1 MKNRASYTL
10 EIFKLFFH
18 VFIILVII
26 AFIIFLTFILS
37 SSVFFNHFRYHFFI
51 IVFIICLYI
60 FFNHFFIIV
69 FIIFLNHVS
78 SFFLPVVQKK
88 SKKWKKY
95 NFPRVFFICLIIFF
109 IFLSFFNHFCFQWW
123 NWWKMIK
130 NDEKWL
136 KQMIKKND
144 KKNEKNDKKWKTWK
158 KNEENCNFP
167 KNEKLQFS
175 SSFLHFFHFFSL
187 FSFVFAFFY
196 FIFQLFIIFHYF
208 CFQWC
213 KNCPKNKKLQFS
225 SSCFHFFI
233 IFYHFLNH
241 FCFQWWNWWKM
252 IKQWCND
259 CKYPWRETVCLLR
272 IFCLQQCKCSAC
284 SHVSDV
290 KFQWVHAWSV
300 DLSGAFI
307 RHFLRKCAFETFYA
321 EVLYLTEYLQTCE
334 VTPSGPRHFAFG
346 HAGMYAIDWKR
357 PGVSRRQL
365 RAALSLAQS
374 SGVWSRIWSF
384 FGPVNYPP
392 TTRGKGVA
400 GGLGEPY
407 FDGNVPGIDYLGA
420 KKELQ
425 DMWKVIL
432 PIDFHIFQRGWNHQ
446 PVYVYV
452 VMAKRNGILL
462 LQKNSW
468 DWSIYF

>member
-1 MKNRASYTL
+1 MVEL
-10 EIFKLFFH
+10 
-18 VFIILVII
+18 
-26 AFIIFLTFILS
+26 
-37 SSVFFNHFRYHFFI
+37 
-51 IVFIICLYI
+51 
-60 FFNHFFIIV
+60 
-69 FIIFLNHVS
+69 
-78 SFFLPVVQKK
+78 
-88 SKKWKKY
+88 
-95 NFPRVFFICLIIFF
+95 
-109 IFLSFFNHFCFQWW
+109 
-123 NWWKMIK
+123 M
-130 NDEKWL
+130 
-136 KQMIKKND
+136 KND
-144 KKNEKNDKKWKTWK
+144 KTMMQWLQISLKG
-158 KNEENCNFP
+158 NCLFASHLLP
-167 KNEKLQFS
+167 SAMQMFGLQPRFRCQISMGSCLERRPERSIHQTFS
-175 SSFLHFFHFFSL
+175 
-187 FSFVFAFFY
+187 A
-196 FIFQLFIIFHYF
+196 Q
-208 CFQWC
+208 
-213 KNCPKNKKLQFS
+213 
-225 SSCFHFFI
+225 
-233 IFYHFLNH
+233 
-241 FCFQWWNWWKM
+241 M
-252 IKQWCND
+252 
-259 CKYPWRETVCLLR
+259 RLR
-272 IFCLQQCKCSAC
+272 N
-284 SHVSDV
+284 
-290 KFQWVHAWSV
+290 
-300 DLSGAFI
+300 
-307 RHFLRKCAFETFYA
+307 FLRWGIILDRISPDLRSHTLRPQAS
-321 EVLYLTEYLQTCE
+321 QTWLCF
-334 VTPSGPRHFAFG
+334 VIVHFAFG